1 MKKLVFNDVK
11 AKELLDI
18 KVMRHIKGGYNI
30 PEFQRG
36 TCGVLIS
43 TWPIEGGLDFKYNC
57 GISYEVAMQIKSK
70 GVEKWCCDSCPET
83 WYCGNGTPP
92 SHL

>member
-43 TWPIEGGLDFKYNC
+43 TWPIVRWLGL
-57 GISYEVAMQIKSK
+57 
-70 GVEKWCCDSCPET
+70 
-83 WYCGNGTPP
+83 
-92 SHL
+92 